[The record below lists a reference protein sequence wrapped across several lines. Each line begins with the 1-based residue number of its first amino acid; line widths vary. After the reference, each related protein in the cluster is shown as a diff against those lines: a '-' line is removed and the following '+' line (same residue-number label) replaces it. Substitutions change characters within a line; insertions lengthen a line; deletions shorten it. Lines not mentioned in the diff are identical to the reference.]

1 MEETKKKKC
10 VVRFEPSGL
19 KIEVPAG
26 TVLLEAA
33 NKAGIYLS
41 SICGGDGYCG
51 KCKIVIDQGQFQ
63 STPTALLTPNEMR
76 ENVVLACQTKVLS
89 DMTVTVPRFH
99 TLETSQILM
108 DSDAHRFSDIGG
120 EVEAGVFKFDP
131 LVQKLYLEMSPPT
144 VQDHT
149 ADHERLYLAI
159 RERADAPVMQ
169 TGFRI
174 LQKLSS
180 MLQSCGY
187 KVTVTIGR
195 RGETTEVIEV
205 EGGNHSDRN
214 FAVAVDIGT
223 TTVVA
228 HLVDLT
234 KVTTID
240 TEAMYNSQINFG
252 EDYIRRIMYAE
263 ENNAFDEMQNRIVN
277 DVNNLIVTLATRQK
291 IDLQDIMTVIC
302 AGNTAMVHFLL
313 NLDPTRI
320 RREPYIASA
329 GFIPP
334 IRAAEVGI
342 QVNKRGLLY
351 CLPSVAAYVGSD
363 IVAGVLTT
371 RIYTRKGISLF
382 ADIGTNGEVVLGNR
396 DWLVCASS
404 SAGPAFEGSGVKHG
418 MRAGAGAIEKLSI
431 SDDGSI
437 EFKTIG
443 GSPPVGICGSGLL
456 DTLAELFTN
465 GIIDRTGRFK
475 ANGQVG
481 GTAIPSTTLRTGL
494 AVYSRAGSPCHI
506 SEGEDGLQFR
516 LVEGGDGHQ
525 EIVITQPDINNLVRS
540 KAGVFAAI
548 RVLMESTQIK
558 TKDLEG
564 VYLAGGFGNFLNV
577 AHAVTIGMLPD
588 VPVEKIHFVGNTS
601 IAGAKTVLL
610 SRKALKAA
618 EKIAQSMT
626 YFDLMSHPKYMDE
639 FVKAN
644 FLPHTDLSLF
654 PSVKVARASSP

>member
-1 MEETKKKKC
+1 VSLCLGGKNTMLVARRSEKSSIENQDTSMEQTKKKKC

-19 KIEVPAG
+19 KTEVPAG

-51 KCKIVIDQGQFQ
+51 KCKVII
-63 STPTALLTPNEMR
+63 NEEFR
-76 ENVVLACQTKVLS
+76 IENEELRNTKYEQRMVLACQTKVLS
-89 DMTVTVPRFH
+89 DMTVTVPKFH

-108 DSDAHRFSDIGG
+108 DSDAHRFG
-120 EVEAGVFKFDP
+120 EAEAGVFKFDP
-131 LVQKLYLEMSPPT
+131 LVQKLYLEMSPPS

-159 RERADAPVMQ
+159 RERIDAPVMQ
-169 TGFRI
+169 TGFHI
-174 LQKLSS
+174 LQKLSRV
-180 MLQSCGY
+180 LASCGY

-195 RGETTEVIEV
+195 RGEVAEIIEV
-205 EGGNHSDRN
+205 EAGDHSDRN
-214 FAVAVDIGT
+214 FAVAVDVGT

-234 KVTTID
+234 KATTID

-263 ENNAFDEMQNRIVN
+263 ENNVFDQLQNRIVT
-277 DVNNLIVTLATRQK
+277 DVNNLIVALATRQK
-291 IDLQDIMTVIC
+291 IGLQDITAVVC

-313 NLDPTRI
+313 NLDATRI
-320 RREPYIASA
+320 RREPYVASA
-329 GFIPP
+329 NFIGA
-334 IRAAEVGI
+334 IRAAKVGI
-342 QVNKRGLLY
+342 QINERGLLY
-351 CLPSVAAYVGSD
+351 CLPSVAAYVGGD

-404 SAGPAFEGSGVKHG
+404 SAGPAFEGSGVKNG

-431 SDDGSI
+431 SGDGSI

-456 DTLAELFTN
+456 DTLAELFTS

-475 ANGQVG
+475 AEGQ
-481 GTAIPSTTLRTGL
+481 PGL
-494 AVYSRAGSPCHI
+494 T
-506 SEGEDGLQFR
+506 EGEDGLQFR
-516 LVEGGDGHQ
+516 LVEGGGGQQ
-525 EIVITQPDINNLVRS
+525 EIVITQPDINNLIRS

-548 RVLMESTQIK
+548 RVLMESTQTK
-558 TKDLEG
+558 TKDLEA

-577 AHAVTIGMLPD
+577 AHAVTVGMLPD

-610 SRKALKAA
+610 SREALKAA

-626 YFDLMSHPKYMDE
+626 YFDLMSHTGYMDE
-639 FVKAN
+639 FIRAN

-654 PSVKVARASSP
+654 PSVKLATEKI

>member
-1 MEETKKKKC
+1 
-10 VVRFEPSGL
+10 
-19 KIEVPAG
+19 
-26 TVLLEAA
+26 
-33 NKAGIYLS
+33 
-41 SICGGDGYCG
+41 
-51 KCKIVIDQGQFQ
+51 
-63 STPTALLTPNEMR
+63 LLTPNEMR

-89 DMTVTVPRFH
+89 DMTVTVPKSH

-108 DSDAHRFSDIGG
+108 DADARRLSDLAG
-120 EVEAGVFKFDP
+120 EVAAGVFKFDP
-131 LVQKLYLEMSPPT
+131 LAQKLYLEMVPPT

-159 RERADAPVMQ
+159 RERIDAPIMQ

-174 LQKLSS
+174 LQKLSKL
-180 MLQSCGY
+180 LQSSGY

-205 EGGNHSDRN
+205 EAGDHSKRN
-214 FAVAVDIGT
+214 FAVAVDLGT

-234 KVTTID
+234 KATTID
-240 TEAMYNSQINFG
+240 TEATYNSQINFG
-252 EDYIRRIMYAE
+252 EDYIRRIIYAE
-263 ENNAFDEMQNRIVN
+263 ENSAFDEMQNRIVG

-291 IDLQDIMTVIC
+291 IDLQDITTVVC

-329 GFIPP
+329 SFIGA

-351 CLPSVAAYVGSD
+351 CLPSVAAYVGGD

-382 ADIGTNGEVVLGNR
+382 ADIGTNGEVVVGNR

-431 SDDGSI
+431 LGDGSI

-443 GSPPVGICGSGLL
+443 GTRPVGICGSGLL
-456 DTLAELFTN
+456 DTLAELFRN
-465 GIIDRTGRFK
+465 GIIDRTGRFTSDRPK
-475 ANGQVG
+475 
-481 GTAIPSTTLRTGL
+481 
-494 AVYSRAGSPCHI
+494 AGSIRPA
-506 SEGEDGLQFR
+506 SGGPRLTESEDGLQFR

-525 EIVITQPDINNLVRS
+525 EIVITQADIDNLVRS

-548 RVLMESTQIK
+548 RVLMESTQTK

-588 VPVEKIHFVGNTS
+588 VPLEKIHFVGNTS

-610 SRKALKAA
+610 SRKARKTA
-618 EKIAQSMT
+618 ERIAQSMT
-626 YFDLMSHPKYMDE
+626 YFDLMSHPGYMDE
-639 FVKAN
+639 FIRAN

-654 PSVKVARASSP
+654 PSVKLVTEKI